1 MHTATAFSTPTPLPM
16 LSSPGGASIARSL
29 DGRWLA
35 VTTDG
40 EIWLEDSSTGEQT
53 PARITGGDDL
63 AVTAAR
69 IWVIRG
75 GRLESMDI
83 TSGETTAHD
92 LVLGGSVRLAAVAQ
106 AVVITGDR
114 GTWIV
119 RDTGAMHELAPHRTF
134 VRAVSDTRILIV
146 DNGTRAIVDIAGIPN
161 GVRLDMTTRILD
173 ASPLFDRT
181 TCLLLLDRE
190 DHQELAVMRC
200 SGSVLSRTR
209 VRHVH
214 RIAGATK
221 ALRVALSIDD
231 GRVIVYDLRERRV
244 VSADRPAHTACELA
258 FDAQG
263 QVVTSVSR
271 HGANAQLYVRRF
283 D

>member
-1 MHTATAFSTPTPLPM
+1 MLTTTALSTSTPMPM

-35 VTTDG
+35 VATDG
-40 EIWLEDSSTGEQT
+40 QIWLEDSGSDEQT
-53 PARITGGDDL
+53 PARIAAGDDL
-63 AVTAAR
+63 AVTAGR
-69 IWVIRG
+69 IWVIRAG
-75 GRLESMDI
+75 VLESMEI
-83 TSGETTAHD
+83 ASGDLTVHD
-92 LVLGGSVRLAAVAQ
+92 LALGGVVRLAAVAQ
-106 AVVITGDR
+106 AVVIIGDR

-119 RDTGAMHELAPHRTF
+119 RDSGAMHELAPHRTF

-161 GVRLDMTTRILD
+161 GVRLEMTTRILD
-173 ASPLFDRT
+173 ATPLFDRT

-214 RIAGATK
+214 RIAGATR

-244 VSADRPAHTACELA
+244 VSADRPTHSACELA

-271 HGANAQLYVRRF
+271 HGRNAQLYVRRF

>member
-1 MHTATAFSTPTPLPM
+1 MQMFTALVSPPVLTIVPP
-16 LSSPGGASIARSL
+16 PGGASIARSL

-35 VTTDG
+35 VASAG
-40 EIWLEDSSTGEQT
+40 QIWLEDAGTRSQT
-53 PARITGGDDL
+53 ATVIAAGDDL

-69 IWVIRG
+69 VWVIRG

-83 TSGETTAHD
+83 ASSALTVHEIAP
-92 LVLGGSVRLAAVAQ
+92 GGVVRMIAVAQ

-119 RDTGAMHELAPHRTF
+119 RDSGATHELAPHRTF

-146 DNGTRAIVDIAGIPN
+146 DNGTRAIVDIAGIPS
-161 GVRLDMTTRILD
+161 GIRLEMASRIVD

-181 TCLLLLDRE
+181 TCLLLVDRE
-190 DHQELAVMRC
+190 DHQELVVMRC

-209 VRHVH
+209 VRHVQ
-214 RIAGATK
+214 RIAGASR
-221 ALRVALSIDD
+221 ALRVALAIDD

-244 VSADRPAHTACELA
+244 VSADRPSTTACELA
-258 FDAQG
+258 FDADG
-263 QVVTSVSR
+263 RAVTSVSR
-271 HGANAQLYVRRF
+271 HGRHAQLYVRRF